1 MSDKYLLAGS
11 DIETLLNFGNFHF
24 CPAKTTAKTDIVS
37 TSIVALGGPP
47 VTHLVDAL
55 FASLVQ

>member
-11 DIETLLNFGNFHF
+11 LLNFWNFHF
-24 CPAKTTAKTDIVS
+24 CPAKTTGRTDIVS

-47 VTHLVDAL
+47 VTYLVDAL
-55 FASLVQ
+55 LASLVQ